1 MEAVEEADA
10 TESPMVPL
18 EELEAKLR
26 THLATTD
33 VSSTTLKEIRKQVS
47 RHQNCSESSN
57 NEHYS
62 HALHLIILEDGQ

>member
-47 RHQNCSESSN
+47 RH
-57 NEHYS
+57 
-62 HALHLIILEDGQ
+62 